1 MFGWTVAS
9 RKAAGSCLLKK
20 LLWNVIWK
28 PVWVDTCGF
37 WKSFPPYERTPH
49 VIDSQTSSPSSRH
62 GDGRLT
68 QPPGRAAPQGTG
80 LRHQKLWA
88 VALSM
93 NAGATVTDL
102 RRGTAGEGGAARKPE
117 REGQRLLLDGMAL
130 SRPPVA
136 SQGLYLPELE
146 QGAHSAVLAP
156 HPPDLGSR
164 RRGSSCRPWEGQGRG
179 RSSRRPWG
187 LAGGS
192 RGPPPKSPVKVGH
205 HRCLGGAALAP
216 PRAGEVWGV
225 ARR

>member
-1 MFGWTVAS
+1 MSLAQCFAS
-9 RKAAGSCLLKK
+9 QIPAPTGDLTTRRILPASPNETQKNITSLLATQISERS
-20 LLWNVIWK
+20 LLHLLLRAR
-28 PVWVDTCGF
+28 
-37 WKSFPPYERTPH
+37 PPPASARNLC
-49 VIDSQTSSPSSRH
+49 
-62 GDGRLT
+62 RLA
-68 QPPGRAAPQGTG
+68 RAPQGTG

-102 RRGTAGEGGAARKPE
+102 RRGTTGEGGAARKPE
-117 REGQRLLLDGMAL
+117 REGPRLQLDGMAL
-130 SRPPVA
+130 SWPPVA

-192 RGPPPKSPVKVGH
+192 CGPPPKSPVKVGH
-205 HRCLGGAALAP
+205 HRWPGGAALAP
-216 PRAGEVWGV
+216 SRVGEVWGA